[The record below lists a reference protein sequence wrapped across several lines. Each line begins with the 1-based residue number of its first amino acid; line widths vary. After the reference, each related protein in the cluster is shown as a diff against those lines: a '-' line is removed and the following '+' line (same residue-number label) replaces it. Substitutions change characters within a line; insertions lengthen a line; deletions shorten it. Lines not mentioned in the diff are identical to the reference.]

1 MRQLSILLN
10 YQETRSR
17 ICGDSGATHPRGPR
31 ELWTDTVRACP
42 RAWLQLTGERQSVGA
57 RQAGPAAICSPAAR
71 RRARRVAVLA
81 GVWDGK
87 RSLSSRP
94 GVVLVLADEP
104 TLDCYHGGGKL
115 ALANSRAKAPN
126 GWRFCLSMLP
136 PSAQNA
142 LETWVSS
149 GALPADIA
157 GYAKSAPASSWSE
170 LTMSS
175 RGLFGAYA
183 SDLLTWE

>member
-1 MRQLSILLN
+1 MQSYECEQVVRGKPLDVQVAPYIPALPLETAPPMRVLAGAPMQVKTMWDLS
-10 YQETRSR
+10 
-17 ICGDSGATHPRGPR
+17 A
-31 ELWTDTVRACP
+31 WVRACESEHAP
-42 RAWLQLTGERQSVGA
+42 ARWLYKQVISADHIDSRLIGQ
-57 RQAGPAAICSPAAR
+57 
-71 RRARRVAVLA
+71 
-81 GVWDGK
+81 
-87 RSLSSRP
+87 SRP